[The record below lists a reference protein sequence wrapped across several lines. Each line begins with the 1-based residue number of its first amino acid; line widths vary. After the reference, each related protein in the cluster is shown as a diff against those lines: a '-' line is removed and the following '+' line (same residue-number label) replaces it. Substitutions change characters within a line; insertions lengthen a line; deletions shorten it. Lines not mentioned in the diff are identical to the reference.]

1 MSARLHAWSLALAWM
16 VLFGCALDTARAAGT
31 QPLLLLRYPTLSKT
45 EIAFEYGGELWEVP
59 RAGAGTAGATS
70 GAIVHPA
77 RGIRQRPPSPAG
89 PRRPHGGGARGT
101 SRVAA
106 SLLALG
112 VGRAPPGG
120 GPRQPGIPSS

>member
-1 MSARLHAWSLALAWM
+1 MLGAMFALN
-16 VLFGCALDTARAAGT
+16 V
-31 QPLLLLRYPTLSKT
+31 LLLTALLGLAPTPQSL
-45 EIAFEYGGELWEVP
+45 L

-112 VGRAPPGG
+112 VGCVPPVG